1 MRISDWG
8 SDVCS
13 SDLAYREALTRGAD
27 LAERMT
33 KQDDGAEAPGLR
45 DPMEEVR
52 EFLRLR
58 NNHFPELEERAED
71 LHARAKLSRD
81 ELLHGLREHLQ
92 GNLGIGTTIMPVD
105 LLPQTLRLYDR
116 HRRRLVQIGRAHV

>member
-71 LHARAKLSRD
+71 LHARATLSRA

-92 GNLGIGTTIMPVD
+92 GHLGIGRAEEHTSALQA
-105 LLPQTLRLYDR
+105 LLRISF
-116 HRRRLVQIGRAHV
+116 VGVW